1 MANSKILCI
10 DTTSEFCSV
19 SLFINQNLIENNNS
33 KIERSH
39 SKLLIKLIDDTLNN
53 NKLKIADI
61 DIFSISK
68 GPGSYTGLRIGL
80 SSIKGFCYALDKPL
94 VSINTLKILAISALE
109 NIDDKDFILCPMI
122 DARRMEVY
130 TKSFDHNLNELSN
143 DQAIILEKDT
153 FDNYKDKKVYFF
165 GNGSDKYKKIVNRK
179 NFIFLDNINPDS
191 KFMGKLSYD
200 KFINRNFE
208 DLSSFEPNYI
218 KDFYLI
224 KKKGKWQ
231 RS

>member
-1 MANSKILCI
+1 MFNNKILCI
-10 DTTSEFCSV
+10 DTTSEFCSI
-19 SLFINQNLIENNNS
+19 SLFENKILIENRNS

-39 SKLLIKLIDDTLNN
+39 SKLIIKLIDDILTN
-53 NKLKIADI
+53 NKLKAKELDA
-61 DIFSISK
+61 FSISK

-94 VSINTLKILAISALE
+94 IALNTLKVLAESALE
-109 NIDDKDFILCPMI
+109 YIEDKDSILCPMI

-130 TKSFDHNLNELSN
+130 TKTFNYKLNELTK
-143 DQAIILEKDT
+143 DQALILEKDS
-153 FDNYKDKKVYFF
+153 FENYKDKNVYFF
-165 GNGSDKYKKIVNRK
+165 GDGSYKFKEIVNKK
-179 NFIFLDNINPDS
+179 NFIFLNNINPNS
-191 KFMGKLSYD
+191 KFMGQLSYD
-200 KFINRNFE
+200 KFINKDFE

-224 KKKGKWQ
+224 KKKGKWE

>member
-39 SKLLIKLIDDTLNN
+39 SKLLIKLIYDTLNN

-143 DQAIILEKDT
+143 DQAIILEKDA
-153 FDNYKDKKVYFF
+153 FENFKDKKVYFF
-165 GNGSDKYKKIVNRK
+165 GDGSYKYKKIVNRK

-191 KFMGKLSYD
+191 KFMGQLSYD

>member
-1 MANSKILCI
+1 MAYASI
-10 DTTSEFCSV
+10 DNLTEVSPGIYISDGSSGSINYEIDAATTVGSNETGVTFSV
-19 SLFINQNLIENNNS
+19 DNIT
-33 KIERSH
+33 
-39 SKLLIKLIDDTLNN
+39 DYT
-53 NKLKIADI
+53 
-61 DIFSISK
+61 FSIE
-68 GPGSYTGLRIGL
+68 
-80 SSIKGFCYALDKPL
+80 SSLANEWLYLDYEDPE
-94 VSINTLKILAISALE
+94 TA
-109 NIDDKDFILCPMI
+109 
-122 DARRMEVY
+122 
-130 TKSFDHNLNELSN
+130 HNLNELSN

-165 GNGSDKYKKIVNRK
+165 GDGSDKFKKIVSRK

>member
-80 SSIKGFCYALDKPL
+80 SSIKGFCYALNKPL

-109 NIDDKDFILCPMI
+109 NIYDKDFILCPMI

-179 NFIFLDNINPDS
+179 NFIFIDNINPDS
-191 KFMGKLSYD
+191 KFMGQLSYD

>member
-1 MANSKILCI
+1 MFNNKILCI
-10 DTTSEFCSV
+10 DTTSEFCSI
-19 SLFINQNLIENNNS
+19 SLFENKILIENSNS

-39 SKLLIKLIDDTLNN
+39 SKLIIKLIDDILTN
-53 NKLKIADI
+53 NKLKAKELDA
-61 DIFSISK
+61 FSISK

-94 VSINTLKILAISALE
+94 IALNTLKVLAESALE
-109 NIDDKDFILCPMI
+109 YIEDKDSILCPMV

-130 TKSFDHNLNELSN
+130 TKTFNYKLNELTK
-143 DQAIILEKDT
+143 DQALILEKDS
-153 FDNYKDKKVYFF
+153 FENYKYKNVYFF
-165 GNGSDKYKKIVNRK
+165 GDGSYKFKEIVNKK
-179 NFIFLDNINPDS
+179 NFIFLNNINPNS
-191 KFMGKLSYD
+191 KFMGQLSYD
-200 KFINRNFE
+200 KFINKDFE

-224 KKKGKWQ
+224 KKKGKWE

>member
-1 MANSKILCI
+1 MFNNKILCI
-10 DTTSEFCSV
+10 DTTSEFCSI
-19 SLFINQNLIENNNS
+19 SLFENKILIENRNS

-39 SKLLIKLIDDTLNN
+39 SKLIIKLIDDILTN
-53 NKLKIADI
+53 NKLKAKELDA
-61 DIFSISK
+61 FSISK

-94 VSINTLKILAISALE
+94 IALNTLKVLAESALE
-109 NIDDKDFILCPMI
+109 YIEDKDSILCPMI

-130 TKSFDHNLNELSN
+130 TKTFNYKLNEITK
-143 DQAIILEKDT
+143 DQALILEKDS
-153 FDNYKDKKVYFF
+153 FENYKDKNVYFF
-165 GNGSDKYKKIVNRK
+165 GDGSYKFKEIVNKK
-179 NFIFLDNINPDS
+179 NFIFLNNINPNS
-191 KFMGKLSYD
+191 KFMGQLSYD
-200 KFINRNFE
+200 KFINKDFE

-224 KKKGKWQ
+224 KKKGKWE

>member
-80 SSIKGFCYALDKPL
+80 SAIKGFCYALDKPL

-165 GNGSDKYKKIVNRK
+165 GDGSDKFKKIVSRK

>member
-80 SSIKGFCYALDKPL
+80 SSIKGFCYALNKPL

-165 GNGSDKYKKIVNRK
+165 GDGSDKFKKIVNRN

>member
-1 MANSKILCI
+1 MFNNKILCI
-10 DTTSEFCSV
+10 DTTSEFCSI
-19 SLFINQNLIENNNS
+19 SLFENKILIENSNS

-39 SKLLIKLIDDTLNN
+39 SKLIIKLIDDILTN
-53 NKLKIADI
+53 NKLKAKELDA
-61 DIFSISK
+61 FSISK

-94 VSINTLKILAISALE
+94 IALNTLKVLAESALE
-109 NIDDKDFILCPMI
+109 YIDDKDSILCPMI

-130 TKSFDHNLNELSN
+130 TKTFNYKLNELTK
-143 DQAIILEKDT
+143 DQALILEKDS
-153 FDNYKDKKVYFF
+153 FENYKDKNVYFF
-165 GNGSDKYKKIVNRK
+165 GDGSYKFKEIVNKK
-179 NFIFLDNINPDS
+179 NFIFLDNINPNS
-191 KFMGKLSYD
+191 KFMGQLSYD
-200 KFINRNFE
+200 KFINKDFE

-224 KKKGKWQ
+224 KRKGKWE

>member
-94 VSINTLKILAISALE
+94 VSINTLKILAIFALE

-165 GNGSDKYKKIVNRK
+165 GDGSDKFKKIVSRK

>member
-1 MANSKILCI
+1 MFNNKILCI
-10 DTTSEFCSV
+10 DTTSEFCSI
-19 SLFINQNLIENNNS
+19 SLFENKILIENRNS

-39 SKLLIKLIDDTLNN
+39 SKLIIKLIDDILTN
-53 NKLKIADI
+53 NKLKAKELDA
-61 DIFSISK
+61 FSISK

-94 VSINTLKILAISALE
+94 IALNTLKVLAESALE
-109 NIDDKDFILCPMI
+109 YIEDKDSILCPMV

-130 TKSFDHNLNELSN
+130 TKTFNYKLNEITK
-143 DQAIILEKDT
+143 DQALILEKDS
-153 FDNYKDKKVYFF
+153 FENYKDKNVYFF
-165 GNGSDKYKKIVNRK
+165 GDGSYKFKEIVNKK
-179 NFIFLDNINPDS
+179 NFIFLNNINPNS
-191 KFMGKLSYD
+191 KFMGQLSYD
-200 KFINRNFE
+200 KFINKDFE

-224 KKKGKWQ
+224 KKKGKWE

>member
-1 MANSKILCI
+1 MFNNKILCI
-10 DTTSEFCSV
+10 DTTSEFCSI
-19 SLFINQNLIENNNS
+19 SLFENKILIENRNS

-39 SKLLIKLIDDTLNN
+39 SKLIIKLIDDILTN
-53 NKLKIADI
+53 NKLKAKELDA
-61 DIFSISK
+61 FSISK

-94 VSINTLKILAISALE
+94 IALNTLKVLAESALE
-109 NIDDKDFILCPMI
+109 YIEDKDSILCPMV

-130 TKSFDHNLNELSN
+130 TKTYNYKLNELTK
-143 DQAIILEKDT
+143 DQALILEKDS
-153 FDNYKDKKVYFF
+153 FENYKDKNVYFF
-165 GNGSDKYKKIVNRK
+165 GDGSYKFKEIVNKK
-179 NFIFLDNINPDS
+179 NFIFLNNINPNS
-191 KFMGKLSYD
+191 KFMGQLSYD
-200 KFINRNFE
+200 KFINKDFE

-224 KKKGKWQ
+224 KKKGKWE

>member
-80 SSIKGFCYALDKPL
+80 SSIKGFCYALNKPL

-153 FDNYKDKKVYFF
+153 FENFKDKKVYFF
-165 GNGSDKYKKIVNRK
+165 GDGSDKFKKIVSRK

-191 KFMGKLSYD
+191 KFMGQLSYD

>member
-94 VSINTLKILAISALE
+94 VSINTLKILAKSALE

-165 GNGSDKYKKIVNRK
+165 GDGSDKFKKIVSRK

>member
-1 MANSKILCI
+1 MSNIKILCI

-19 SLFINQNLIENNNS
+19 SLFENDILIENSNS

-39 SKLLIKLIDDTLNN
+39 SKLIIKLIDHLLKNS
-53 NKLKIADI
+53 KLKLKELDA
-61 DIFSISK
+61 FSISK

-80 SSIKGFCYALDKPL
+80 SCVKGFCYALDKPL
-94 VSINTLKILAISALE
+94 IAVNTLKILAKSALE
-109 NIDDKDFILCPMI
+109 HINDKDSILCPLI

-130 TKSFDHNLNELSN
+130 TKCYDYNLNEITS
-143 DQAIILEKDT
+143 DKAIILEKDS
-153 FDNYKDKKVYFF
+153 FDKLKDKSVYFF
-165 GNGSDKYKKIVNRK
+165 GDGAKKFNDIVNRE
-179 NFIFLDNINPDS
+179 NFIFLDSINPDS
-191 KFMGKLSYD
+191 KFMGELSYD
-200 KFINRNFE
+200 KFVINQFE

-224 KKKGKWQ
+224 KKKGKWE

>member
-80 SSIKGFCYALDKPL
+80 SSIKGFCYALNKPL

-165 GNGSDKYKKIVNRK
+165 GDGSDKYKKIVNRK

-191 KFMGKLSYD
+191 KFMGQLSYD

>member
-1 MANSKILCI
+1 M
-10 DTTSEFCSV
+10 
-19 SLFINQNLIENNNS
+19 
-33 KIERSH
+33 
-39 SKLLIKLIDDTLNN
+39 
-53 NKLKIADI
+53 
-61 DIFSISK
+61 
-68 GPGSYTGLRIGL
+68 
-80 SSIKGFCYALDKPL
+80 DKPL
-94 VSINTLKILAISALE
+94 VGINTLKILAISALE

-179 NFIFLDNINPDS
+179 NFIFIDNINPDS
-191 KFMGKLSYD
+191 KFMGQLSYN